1 MTDIEKLRA
10 MIASHHRIVFF
21 GGAGVS
27 TESNIP
33 DFRGANGLYRQKTDL
48 PWTSEEMLSHHFYEE
63 HPVEFFT
70 MYKQFAEA
78 MLKASPNRAHFA
90 LAKLEQ
96 KGKLSAVITQNID
109 GLHQRAGS
117 RNVIEVHGTI
127 LTNTC
132 EKCFAKYDA
141 KTLLTLASPV
151 PHCSSCG
158 GVIKLD
164 VVLYEEAL
172 DTNDIDEAID
182 EISQA
187 DMLIIGGTSLVVYPA
202 AGFVN
207 YFRGDALVVINQDA
221 TAQDARADLVFHESV
236 GKVLG
241 MAVEGD

>member
-48 PWTSEEMLSHHFYEE
+48 PWTPEEMLSHHFYEE

-96 KGKLSAVITQNID
+96 EGRLSAVITQNID

-132 EKCFAKYDA
+132 EKCFATYDA

-151 PHCSSCG
+151 PHCPSCG
-158 GVIKLD
+158 GVIKPD
-164 VVLYEEAL
+164 ACSMRKRSMPM
-172 DTNDIDEAID
+172 
-182 EISQA
+182 ISMRRSMRSPRPICSSSAVRASSFIRRQA
-187 DMLIIGGTSLVVYPA
+187 SSPISAVMLSSSSIRTRQRRTPAPTSSSMRVWGRYWKEP
-202 AGFVN
+202 
-207 YFRGDALVVINQDA
+207 
-221 TAQDARADLVFHESV
+221 
-236 GKVLG
+236 
-241 MAVEGD
+241 

>member
-1 MTDIEKLRA
+1 MAPMEEFIEMLK
-10 MIASHHRIVFF
+10 SHNRIVFF

-27 TESNIP
+27 TESDIP
-33 DFRGANGLYRQKTDL
+33 DFRGKGGLYRQKTEL
-48 PWTSEEMLSHHFYEE
+48 PWSPEEMLSHHFYAE

-96 KGKLSAVITQNID
+96 EGRLSAIVTQNID

-132 EKCFAKYDA
+132 EKCFATYDA

-151 PHCSSCG
+151 PHCPSCG
-158 GVIKLD
+158 GVIKPD

-172 DTNDIDEAID
+172 DTNDINEAID
-182 EISQA
+182 EISKA

-202 AGFVN
+202 AGFVT
-207 YFRGDALVVINQDA
+207 YFRGDALVVINQGA
-221 TAQDARADLVFHESV
+221 TAQDARADLVFHDSV
-236 GKVLG
+236 GKVLE

>member
-1 MTDIEKLRA
+1 MTDIEILRA

-33 DFRGANGLYRQKTDL
+33 DFRGANGLYRQKTGL
-48 PWTSEEMLSHHFYEE
+48 PWTPEEMLSHLFYEE

-96 KGKLSAVITQNID
+96 EGRLSAVITQNID

-132 EKCFAKYDA
+132 EKCFATYYA
-141 KTLLTLASPV
+141 ISRYTLSSSVSISP
-151 PHCSSCG
+151 CCG
-158 GVIKLD
+158 GKKKQV
-164 VVLYEEAL
+164 VVLFEVAL
-172 DTNDIDEAID
+172 DANDIDEAID
-182 EISQA
+182 EISKA

-202 AGFVN
+202 AGFVT

-221 TAQDARADLVFHESV
+221 TAQDARADLVFHDSV
-236 GKVLG
+236 GKVLE